1 MKFQLIAVDTK
12 NTKVQVLAED
22 RDCEYLDRIVEA
34 RDGMTWIGSEPCTL
48 KVARA

>member
-1 MKFQLIAVDTK
+1 MKFQLVAIDTK

-22 RDCEYLDRIVEA
+22 RDSEYLDRIVEA

-48 KVARA
+48 KVARV